1 MLFSTFSGIRFQ
13 TNLKKKI
20 RQFLESTMY
29 SWKCVWLFIKMCLR
43 NIIFF
48 RKFVWFFVL
57 KICLWNVNI
66 STENVSEL
74 FSKFVCKMS
83 KFLLKIVSFTICV
96 WKMTMFLLK
105 NCLNCFQ
112 TLSAKCFP
120 ESVSDHYQNLS
131 AKLQYFSSKL
141 VWIVFKICL
150 RNNWQRWFNISN
162 WNSGQ
167 ICFYSTNKWSTS

>member
-1 MLFSTFSGIRFQ
+1 MSD
-13 TNLKKKI
+13 
-20 RQFLESTMY
+20 FLS
-29 SWKCVWLFIKMCLR
+29 KCVWE
-43 NIIFF
+43 
-48 RKFVWFFVL
+48 
-57 KICLWNVNI
+57 I
-66 STENVSEL
+66 SFSLENLSDFL
-74 FSKFVCKMS
+74 FSKFVCEMS
-83 KFLLKIVSFTICV
+83 IFLLKMCLNCFQNLSAKCQNFSWKLWVLQCV

-150 RNNWQRWFNISN
+150 RNNWQRWFNI
-162 WNSGQ
+162 WTKW
-167 ICFYSTNKWSTS
+167 TNLLL

>member
-1 MLFSTFSGIRFQ
+1 
-13 TNLKKKI
+13 
-20 RQFLESTMY
+20 
-29 SWKCVWLFIKMCLR
+29 MCLR
-43 NIIFF
+43 NLIFSI
-48 RKFVWFFVL
+48 KIVWSFL
-57 KICLWNVNI
+57 KMCLWSVNI
-66 STENVSEL
+66 SPEIVSEL

-167 ICFYSTNKWSTS
+167 ICFYSTNKWSTPPSAARNVKLLKAAFLRLCSKIIFLSMLHILEIPM